1 MTAHEKAMIELY
13 QQGQR
18 KFYVTNERPNV
29 DVGQV
34 LDLTAYKSKIPF
46 KAKVVS
52 LGYKSAGKVWEYT
65 LEVVGLKAEHTDNGR
80 NKGE

>member
-13 QQGQR
+13 QRGQR
-18 KFYVTNERPNV
+18 KFYVLNERPDV

-34 LDLTAYKSKIPF
+34 LDLTAYKSRIPF
-46 KAKVVS
+46 KAKVIS

-65 LEVVGLKAEHTDNGR
+65 LKTIREDV
-80 NKGE
+80 